1 MVLGRGEV
9 TKVNNVLCSHSTSP
23 DIYVIMMESEN
34 KSVKWEWLK
43 RNVPGKKDLEK
54 DQDLQKGKGEKFKE
68 QKAVYE
74 VAYGYVG
81 LLEANWFAKVR
92 KYQ

>member
-1 MVLGRGEV
+1 M
-9 TKVNNVLCSHSTSP
+9 
-23 DIYVIMMESEN
+23 
-34 KSVKWEWLK
+34 K

-81 LLEANWFAKVR
+81 LLEAN
-92 KYQ
+92 